1 MTVFHLVLRTLFE
14 LLSIRGSQFEDT
26 KRYNPN
32 KKVEITD
39 VYTKEVKKAKL
50 KDLENYSVRRQR
62 NCSL

>member
-1 MTVFHLVLRTLFE
+1 MTVISSIIEGIFE

-39 VYTKEVKKAKL
+39 VYTKEVKKSKL